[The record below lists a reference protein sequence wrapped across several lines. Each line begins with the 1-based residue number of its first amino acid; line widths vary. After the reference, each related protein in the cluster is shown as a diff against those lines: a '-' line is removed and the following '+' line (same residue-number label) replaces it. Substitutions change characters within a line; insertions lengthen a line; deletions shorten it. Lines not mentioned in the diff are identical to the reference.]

1 MLFFKNNKKVKK
13 DDSKANI
20 KTKQTVKNFNFS
32 FLNSNN
38 DSSKDIDDDTRLEI
52 EKQKEPKKSINPF
65 YIFICFFVFL
75 VSAYLI
81 ISILRSKF
89 NNRVGVEIYEVQNG
103 EIVNYSQET
112 GFIFRNEEVFPANET
127 GYINFMNLSNTRI
140 SKDSLLYIINE
151 ENKYNLDTVSF
162 SDNDYETIINSV
174 KNYINNTNDLYFQNT
189 YNYNKSLNYILSE
202 LKMVDTLSSITDN
215 TEIEVKSVGY
225 AKKSGIISYYLD
237 GYENRIQNDFTSN
250 YINLSD
256 NVHVHDQSSY
266 VKQGQNI
273 FKIIY
278 SPDYDIVFS
287 SKFDY
292 SDFINKHVTVKFRY
306 DDLYSD
312 AKLYEFYAADG
323 NKYYKVTLNKY
334 LERYLDRRIIEFEI
348 INKSI
353 SGLKIPNTAIAVKNC
368 FKIPKSYLF
377 ENENG
382 DDVFHKLDENG
393 NPIEVVSN
401 ISKSDNE
408 FYYVS
413 TEDSMS
419 HFNYGDILQDENNN
433 IYPLNNVVQLPG
445 VYNVNKGYCIFK
457 NIEIIDEANEFT
469 IISTTTGRGT
479 SLYDHIVL
487 NANVVKDG
495 DLIYQ

>member
-1 MLFFKNNKKVKK
+1 MSLFKKKK
-13 DDSKANI
+13 KEDI
-20 KTKQTVKNFNFS
+20 KEKQVTKNFNFS
-32 FLNSNN
+32 FLNANPDVNKVDTKVDEN
-38 DSSKDIDDDTRLEI
+38 DDRTEI
-52 EKQKEPKKSINPF
+52 EKQKEPKKRLNPF
-65 YIFICFFVFL
+65 YLFVCFFVFL
-75 VSAYLI
+75 VSSYLI

-89 NNRVGVEIYEVQNG
+89 NKRVGVEIFEVQSG

-112 GFIFRNEEVFPANET
+112 GFIFRNEEVFAANED

-140 SKDSLLYIINE
+140 SKDSLLYIIND
-151 ENKYNLDTVSF
+151 ENKYNLTDVSF
-162 SDNDYETIINSV
+162 SDKDYETIVNSV
-174 KNYINNTNDLYFQNT
+174 KNFINNTSDLYFQNT
-189 YNYNKSLNYILSE
+189 YNYNKSLNYILGE
-202 LKMVDTLSSITDN
+202 LKMVDTLSSITEN

-237 GYENRIQNDFTSN
+237 GYENRIENDFTSN

-256 NVHVHDQSSY
+256 NVDVHDQSSY

-292 SDFINKHVTVKFRY
+292 SDFVNKHVTVKFRY
-306 DDLYSD
+306 DDLYAD

-368 FKIPKSYLF
+368 FKIPKSYLYT
-377 ENENG
+377 NESG
-382 DDVFHKLDENG
+382 EDVFHKLDDTG
-393 NPIEVVSN
+393 SPIEVVSN

-408 FYYVS
+408 YYYVS
-413 TEDSMS
+413 TDDSIS
-419 HFNYGDILQDENNN
+419 HFNFGDVLQDENNN

-457 NIEIIDEANEFT
+457 NIEIIDQTNEFT
-469 IISTTTGRGT
+469 IISPSTGRGT
-479 SLYDHIVL
+479 AIYDRIVL
-487 NANVVKDG
+487 NASGVKDG

>member
-1 MLFFKNNKKVKK
+1 MLFKKNKKEDNKELNNKKQ
-13 DDSKANI
+13 I
-20 KTKQTVKNFNFS
+20 VKNFNFS
-32 FLNSNN
+32 FLNNNLSKSN
-38 DSSKDIDDDTRLEI
+38 DSDDLDNAKTEI
-52 EKQKEPKKSINPF
+52 EKQKETKKNFNPF
-65 YIFICFFVFL
+65 YGFMCFFVFL

-81 ISILRSKF
+81 ISILRTRF
-89 NNRVGVEIYEVQNG
+89 NNRIGVEIFEVQNG
-103 EIVNYSQET
+103 EIVNYSSET
-112 GFIFRNEEVFPANET
+112 GFIFRDEEVFPANET

-140 SKDSLLYIINE
+140 SKDSLLYIIND
-151 ENKYNLDTVSF
+151 ENKYNLDNVSF
-162 SDNDYETIINSV
+162 SDNDYKTISNTV

-189 YNYNKSLNYILSE
+189 YNYNKSINYILSE

-215 TEIEVKSVGY
+215 TQIEVKAVGY

-237 GYENRIQNDFTSN
+237 GYENRVENDFTSN

-256 NVHVHDQSSY
+256 NVNVHDQSSY

-278 SPDYDIVFS
+278 SPDYDILFS

-292 SDFINKHVTVKFRY
+292 SNFVNKNITVKFRY
-306 DDLYSD
+306 DDLYAD
-312 AKLYEFYAADG
+312 AKLTEFYASDG
-323 NKYYKVTLNKY
+323 KKYYKVTLNKY

-368 FKIPKSYLF
+368 YKIPKSYLF
-377 ENENG
+377 TNDNNEE
-382 DDVFHKLDENG
+382 VFHKLDNEG
-393 NPIEVVSN
+393 NPIDVASN
-401 ISKSDNE
+401 ISKTDAD

-413 TEDSMS
+413 IDDVDSN
-419 HFNYGDILQDENNN
+419 FNFGDILQDKDNN

-457 NIEIIDEANEFT
+457 NIEILDQANEFS
-469 IISTTTGRGT
+469 IISTNTGRGIA
-479 SLYDHIVL
+479 LYDHIVL
-487 NANVVKDG
+487 NANIVKDG

>member
-1 MLFFKNNKKVKK
+1 MLFSKKKK
-13 DDSKANI
+13 EKEKSKPQE
-20 KTKQTVKNFNFS
+20 KQPMKNFNFS
-32 FLNSNN
+32 FLNTATPKVNTTT
-38 DSSKDIDDDTRLEI
+38 DDDTRTEI
-52 EKQKEPKKSINPF
+52 EKQKEVKKGYNPF
-65 YIFICFFVFL
+65 YLFMCFFVFL

-89 NNRVGVEIYEVQNG
+89 NSRVGVEIFEVQNG
-103 EIVNYSQET
+103 EIVNYSSET
-112 GFIFRNEEVFPANET
+112 GFIFRNEEVFASNET
-127 GYINFMNLSNTRI
+127 GYVNFMNLSNTRI
-140 SKDSLLYIINE
+140 SKDSLIYIIND
-151 ENKYNLDTVSF
+151 ENKYNLQDSSF
-162 SDNDYETIINSV
+162 SDKDYETIVNTV
-174 KNYINNTNDLYFQNT
+174 KNFINNTNDLYFQNT
-189 YNYNKSLNYILSE
+189 YNYNKSLNYVLSE

-215 TEIEVKSVGY
+215 TEIEVKAVGY

-237 GYENRIQNDFTSN
+237 GYENRIENDFTSN

-256 NVHVHDQSSY
+256 NVNVHDQSSY

-292 SDFINKHVTVKFRY
+292 SNFINKHVTVKFRY
-306 DDLYSD
+306 DDLYAD
-312 AKLYEFYAADG
+312 AKLTEFYAGDG

-368 FKIPKSYLF
+368 FKIPKSYLYT
-377 ENENG
+377 NESG

-393 NPIEVVSN
+393 SPIEVVSN

-408 FYYVS
+408 YYYVS
-413 TEDSMS
+413 IDDSIS
-419 HFNYGDILQDENNN
+419 HFSFGDVLQDENNN
-433 IYPLNNVVQLPG
+433 VYPLNNVVQLPG

-457 NIEIIDEANEFT
+457 NIDIIDQANEFT
-469 IISTTTGRGT
+469 IISPSTGRGT
-479 SLYDHIVL
+479 AIYDRIVL
-487 NANVVKDG
+487 NASAVKDG
-495 DLIYQ
+495 DLIY